1 MQKIILASGSA
12 NRQAV
17 LKQARIPFE
26 AFPAE
31 VDEKSVQETDF
42 SKRAE
47 KIAELKAR
55 WVAARKS
62 SIIVAADTFEV
73 YDNHVLGK
81 PKDKDEAVK
90 MLRLLS
96 GKVFTGYTG
105 FFCINTRNNKT
116 FAASVSGEIE
126 FRDITEAEIKDS
138 VENEPVTTWAAGYS
152 LTYSSIKFVKRLNGS
167 LSGLMYGLPLELLN
181 KALLTIL

>member
-26 AFPAE
+26 VCPAQ
-31 VDEKSVQETDF
+31 VNEKSIKEKNLK
-42 SKRAE
+42 KRAI

-55 WVAARKS
+55 WVAERKS
-62 SIIVAADTFEV
+62 GIIVAADTFEV

-81 PKDKDEAVK
+81 PRDKDEAVK

-105 FFCINTRNNKT
+105 FFCINTRNNKA
-116 FAASVSGEIE
+116 FAAVVSGGIE
-126 FRDITEAEIKDS
+126 FRDITEEEIKDS

-152 LTYSSIKFVKRLNGS
+152 LTYSSIKFVKRFNGS
-167 LSGLMYGLPLELLN
+167 LSGLMYGLPLELLHE
-181 KALLTIL
+181 ALQAVL